1 MALGV
6 HGMSALTAITAQNTV
21 EVSGVHEI
29 PAEFVVEQIDA
40 VATDIGVDAA
50 KTGMLA
56 SASIVEAVAGA
67 LSAHNIDRLVVD
79 PVFIS
84 QHRDRLLA
92 EDAVDAMKR
101 SLLPLAT
108 VLTPNLFEA
117 EALTGRDIADIGA
130 MEEAARRLSDMGPRS
145 VLVKGGHLEGDEAVD
160 VFYDGREITHLRGP
174 RFDTDDTHGTGCSLS
189 AAITAR
195 LAQGDD
201 VAEAV
206 AFAKDFISSAIER
219 GLRIGKGYGPVNPAW
234 KVWDQ
239 IDP

>member
-117 EALTGRDIADIGA
+117 EALTGRDIAHIGA